1 MTCTKTSRRV
11 LLCCLGSLEYAE
23 HVLSLGV
30 YGLMQCRSVLDV
42 CVHSCVS
49 STPCTLTCNYIPSRA
64 LQVQTAPAAPYFLS
78 TDTKWKGSVW
88 KTNTASYQL
97 VMCLARYNQPTTAS
111 TADVLDSYSASVSSN
126 KHVPRPRPVYQEALG
141 IKPPAS
147 STAPGAVDF
156 QLLRLGAG
164 DLPGINANKGL
175 AELLRPAGVH
185 LACCA
190 TLRVS
195 ICSHQ
200 HCVLL

>member
-1 MTCTKTSRRV
+1 MSACILACQV
-11 LLCCLGSLEYAE
+11 SLA
-23 HVLSLGV
+23 
-30 YGLMQCRSVLDV
+30 
-42 CVHSCVS
+42 
-49 STPCTLTCNYIPSRA
+49 LTCNYIPSRA
-64 LQVQTAPAAPYFLS
+64 LQVQTTPAAPYFLN

-126 KHVPRPRPVYQEALG
+126 EYVPKPRPVYQEALG
-141 IKPPAS
+141 IQPPAS

-164 DLPGINANKGL
+164 DLSGTNANEGL